1 MDGFPPHGL
10 GFLSNAHV
18 RVSVGNTKLVTTK
31 TTAILSGLSEHHVL
45 LSPYDRTFAVGKL
58 DLELLPSGHIPGAA
72 SLFVRWD
79 DGHFLYTG
87 PINPKCG
94 VSLEPCGM
102 RRSDVLITE
111 SRYGH
116 PDFVFPEDREE
127 VLDSLVEKCRF
138 HLERDITP
146 VLFVSNPLGKAQE
159 LAERFFLKNIPV
171 YAHRKITNGAIT
183 LKKLGLSKGKP
194 KRLNPSKL
202 SQGVVLWLSNSHK
215 APTLSKLKNKHTI
228 LVSGEAVHPQAARRL
243 GADESVVLSD
253 HADFPSLMEY
263 VEGVGA
269 QRIALLPGRA
279 HGFIDHLSKR
289 NRKIEILEPK
299 QLSMF

>member
-18 RVSVGNTKLVTTK
+18 RVSIGNTKLVTTK
-31 TTAILSGLSEHHVL
+31 TTAVLSGLSENHVL
-45 LSPYDRTFAVGKL
+45 MSPFDRTFAVGKL

-72 SLFVRWD
+72 SLFVRWEN
-79 DGHFLYTG
+79 GHFLYTG

-94 VSLEPCGM
+94 VDLEPCGM

-127 VLDSLVEKCRF
+127 VLGSLVEKCKF
-138 HLERDITP
+138 YLERDVTP
-146 VLFVSNPLGKAQE
+146 VLFVSTPLGKAQE
-159 LAERFFLKNIPV
+159 LADRFFLKSIPV
-171 YAHRKITNGAIT
+171 YAHRKIANGSIK
-183 LKKLGLSKGKP
+183 LRKLGIFKGTP
-194 KRLNPSKL
+194 KRLNPSKP
-202 SQGVVLWLSNSHK
+202 SQGVVLWLSGSHK
-215 APTLSKLKNKHTI
+215 APTLSNLKNKHTI
-228 LVSGEAVHPQAARRL
+228 LVSGEAVHQQAARRL
-243 GADESVVLSD
+243 GAEESVVLSD
-253 HADFPSLMEY
+253 HADFPSLIKY

-269 QRIALLPGRA
+269 KRIALLPGRA
-279 HGFIDHLSKR
+279 HSFIDHLNKR